1 MQETIYEVLVYDN
14 NFRNIT
20 TVSHLRLV
28 QQKGKI
34 FQNIEGERSQ
44 RHSEFSQISISISDL
59 KRGKKDIQ
67 LFFSSFHLNLVT

>member
-1 MQETIYEVLVYDN
+1 MMQETIYEVLVYDN

-34 FQNIEGERSQ
+34 FQNVEGERSQ
-44 RHSEFSQISISISDL
+44 RHS
-59 KRGKKDIQ
+59 
-67 LFFSSFHLNLVT
+67 